1 MVEGDYIQGNRLN
14 GVAVYDGANKNT
26 IGGTATGSGDVIS
39 GNASNGVFL
48 SDAGTSGNLVEGD
61 LIGTDASGA
70 NDVANSA
77 SGVYIGSGATK
88 NTIGGTTVAA
98 RDVLSGNGW
107 EGVNIVGGGTSDNVV
122 EGDYI
127 GVAFSG
133 TAALG
138 NAESGVGISGGA
150 CNNTIGGTAVGSGNL
165 ISGNFSNGVYIS
177 DTTTNSNVVEGDL
190 IGTVASGETPCPTRP
205 AGCTS
210 ATGPT
215 TTPLAGPPSP
225 PATSSLA
232 TVGRA

>member
-1 MVEGDYIQGNRLN
+1 MVEGDAIVGNGVN

-39 GNASNGVFL
+39 GNASNGVYL

-70 NDVANSA
+70 NAVANSG
-77 SGVYIGSGATK
+77 SGVYIGNGATN

-107 EGVNIVGGGTSDNVV
+107 EGVNIIGGGTSGNVV

-150 CNNTIGGTAVGSGNL
+150 SNNLIGGVVSGSG
-165 ISGNFSNGVYIS
+165 
-177 DTTTNSNVVEGDL
+177 T
-190 IGTVASGETPCPTRP
+190 
-205 AGCTS
+205 
-210 ATGPT
+210 
-215 TTPLAGPPSP
+215 
-225 PATSSLA
+225 
-232 TVGRA
+232 